1 MRMPMRMHPSAS
13 PSPNAHQD
21 DRTIRLQQGGAQ
33 SDNAAEYWRELST
46 SPFCLA
52 PPGHARWSLRM
63 SEAILA
69 GCVPVLFEGGVCRNL
84 NIKQA
89 SVDAP
94 VSSPFWRK
102 PSAVGPWPPASVF
115 QPARM
120 LPNPLKTR
128 LGFSAR

>member
-1 MRMPMRMHPSAS
+1 MWLHSNPNPNPNPNPNEPETEPEHVHMPMRMHPSPS

-69 GCVPVLFEGGVCRNL
+69 GCVPVLFEVGEL
-84 NIKQA
+84 TLPLAQA
-89 SVDAP
+89 LSLALALTLTLILDL
-94 VSSPFWRK
+94 K
-102 PSAVGPWPPASVF
+102 P
-115 QPARM
+115 
-120 LPNPLKTR
+120 
-128 LGFSAR
+128 